1 MRLRLQKFGIRPV
14 VEMYGRRVCIFADC
28 CITGRRCTVEV
39 IIVSRKVFRCFS
51 DSALCSVSSGR
62 TVGAPARGKYAVISI
77 SGKQTSSLNEERSF
91 DEPGISTTRLS
102 CRLGALL
109 EPLITAVLKRLLL
122 EPVGKQ

>member
-1 MRLRLQKFGIRPV
+1 MF
-14 VEMYGRRVCIFADC
+14 EDC

-62 TVGAPARGKYAVISI
+62 TVGAPARGNGVII
-77 SGKQTSSLNEERSF
+77 ICILKMAGRGRGVLPNK
-91 DEPGISTTRLS
+91 PGISTTKVS

-109 EPLITAVLKRLLL
+109 EPLMTAVLKRLVL
-122 EPVGKQ
+122 EPSRKKE